1 MLTIKGQS
9 VFGGIAIGPLVIFKR
24 SETALERYTVE
35 DAEAEVHRF
44 RAARDTAIA
53 QLQNLYDKAVKHVGK
68 DNAAIFEFHQMML
81 EDMDYIE
88 SIEGIIRTQQ
98 INAEYAVRETAD
110 NFSRIFTTMK
120 NTYMQA
126 RAADIRDISNRIL
139 RTLGHGEEQGFDGS
153 DKMII
158 AAEDLAPSET
168 VQFDKERVLGFV
180 TSGGSINSH
189 TAILARTIGIPAVV
203 GTGGRIDAV
212 YDGKLV
218 IIDGFSGTV
227 YIDPDEET
235 LKVMQQKQGVD
246 EDHKQLLQK
255 LKGVKSVTQDGHAV
269 EVFANIAN
277 PGDMA
282 NVMRNDAEGIG
293 LFRSEFIYLEN
304 KDYPTEEQQ
313 FSAYKLAVE
322 TMAGKKVVIRTL
334 DIGADKQVDYFKLEK
349 EANPAMGL
357 RAIRICLTRPKI
369 FKTQLRALCRASA
382 FGKLA
387 VMFPMIISAEEVR
400 RSKALLAEVQQ
411 ELTSAE
417 IAYDKNMEVGIMVE
431 TPAAAIMSE
440 ELAKEVDF
448 FSIGTN
454 DLSQYTMAIDR
465 QNPNLEEF
473 FDRHHP
479 ALLRLIAMTVANGH
493 KAGIW
498 VGICGELG
506 ADLELTEMFL
516 RMGVDELSVSPALI
530 LPLRRNI
537 LHLDLSEKVK

>member
-1 MLTIKGQS
+1 
-9 VFGGIAIGPLVIFKR
+9 
-24 SETALERYTVE
+24 
-35 DAEAEVHRF
+35 
-44 RAARDTAIA
+44 
-53 QLQNLYDKAVKHVGK
+53 
-68 DNAAIFEFHQMML
+68 
-81 EDMDYIE
+81 
-88 SIEGIIRTQQ
+88 
-98 INAEYAVRETAD
+98 
-110 NFSRIFTTMK
+110 MK

-168 VQFDKERVLGFV
+168 VQFDKERILGFV
-180 TSGGSINSH
+180 TSGGSTNSH

-203 GTGGRIDAV
+203 STGEQIDID
-212 YDGKLV
+212 YNGKLI
-218 IIDGFSGTV
+218 IIDGFSGIV
-227 YIDPDEET
+227 YIDPDEGTLET
-235 LKVMQQKQGVD
+235 MQKKQHAD
-246 EDHKQLLQK
+246 EERKQLLQK
-255 LKGVKSVTQDGHAV
+255 LKGVKSVTRDGHAV
-269 EVFANIAN
+269 EVFANITN
-277 PGDMA
+277 SGDMT
-282 NVMRNDAEGIG
+282 NVMQNDAEGIG

-334 DIGADKQVDYFKLEK
+334 DIGADKQVDYFNLDK

-357 RAIRICLTRPKI
+357 RAIRICLTRPEI

-387 VMFPMIISAEEVR
+387 VMFPMIISVDEVR
-400 RSKALLAEVQQ
+400 RSKALLAEVQE
-411 ELTSAE
+411 ELKAAS
-417 IAYDKNMEVGIMVE
+417 IAYDKNMEIGIMIE
-431 TPAAAIMSE
+431 TPAAAIMSD

-465 QNPNLEEF
+465 QNQHLSAF

-479 ALLRLIAMTVANGH
+479 ALLRLIATTVKNGH
-493 KAGIW
+493 DAGIW

-506 ADLELTEMFL
+506 ADFELTETFL
-516 RMGVDELSVSPALI
+516 RMGVDELSVSPALV

-537 LHLDLSEKVK
+537 LSLDLLKK

>member
-9 VFGGIAIGPLVIFKR
+9 VFGGVAIGPLVVFRR
-24 SETALERYTVE
+24 SETALERYSVE
-35 DAEAEVHRF
+35 DKDAEVQRF
-44 RAARDTAIA
+44 CEARHTAIE
-53 QLQNLYDKAVKHVGK
+53 QLQTLYNKAVKHVGE
-68 DNAAIFEFHQMML
+68 DNAAIFEIHQMML
-81 EDMDYIE
+81 EDLDYIE

-110 NFSRIFTTMK
+110 NFAHIFTTMK
-120 NTYMQA
+120 DTYMQA

-139 RTLGHGEEQGFDGS
+139 RILGHEEEQGFAGAN
-153 DKMII
+153 KMII
-158 AAEDLAPSET
+158 GADDLVPSET
-168 VQFDKERVLGFV
+168 VQLDKERVLGFV
-180 TSGGSINSH
+180 TSGGSTNSH

-203 GTGGRIDAV
+203 GTGGEINDT
-212 YDGKLV
+212 YDGKLA

-227 YIDPDEET
+227 YIDPDEGT
-235 LKVMQQKQGVD
+235 LAAMQKKQCAD
-246 EDHKQLLQK
+246 EEHKQLLQQ

-269 EVFANIAN
+269 DVFANITN
-277 PGDMA
+277 PGDMN
-282 NVMRNDAEGIG
+282 NVMQNDAEGIG

-304 KDYPTEEQQ
+304 TDYPTEEQQ

-322 TMAGKKVVIRTL
+322 TMGGKKVVIRTL
-334 DIGADKQVDYFKLEK
+334 DIGADKQADYFKLAK
-349 EANPAMGL
+349 EDNPAMGL
-357 RAIRICLTRPKI
+357 RAIRICLTRPEI
-369 FKTQLRALCRASA
+369 FKTQLRALCRASV
-382 FGKLA
+382 FGNLA
-387 VMFPMIISAEEVR
+387 VMFPMIISVDEVR
-400 RSKALLAEVQQ
+400 RSKALLVEVQQ
-411 ELTSAE
+411 ELTVAD
-417 IAYDKNMEVGIMVE
+417 IAYDKNMEVGIMIE
-431 TPAAAIMSE
+431 TPAAAIMSD

-506 ADLELTEMFL
+506 ADLELTETFL
-516 RMGVDELSVSPALI
+516 RMGVDELSVSPALV

-537 LHLDLSEKVK
+537 LNLDLSKK